1 MFQVVFYEMA
11 SGRKPAAEYLAS
23 LKPDDAARMQEKLK
37 LLQELGNELKA
48 PHSKP
53 LRDGILELRTQNRG
67 RWHRVL
73 YFFVVGQTVVLTHGF
88 TKKTNK
94 TPDKEI
100 DKAKR
105 YKDDYEKTK

>member
-11 SGRKPAAEYLAS
+11 SGRRPAAEYLAS
-23 LKPDDAARMQEKLK
+23 LKPDDAARMQEKLR
-37 LLQELGNELKA
+37 LLQELGNELKM

-53 LRDGILELRTQNRG
+53 LRDGIMELRTQNRG

-73 YFFVVGQTVVLTHGF
+73 YFFVVGETVVLTHGF

-94 TPDKEI
+94 TSDNEI
-100 DKAKR
+100 EKALK
-105 YKDDYEKTK
+105 YKKDYETK